1 MSEIDGVI
9 LTYSLTDA
17 ALFIFEVKA
26 AFVYISDQGNCLGE
40 IYMDR
45 FVLRDLL
52 VELIGV
58 LDRAIFYAGST
69 TRAYALVNV
78 SGLLNQRYIEVPCF
92 RYYLVKFG
100 IGQDLDVGVPVD
112 LDQLR

>member
-1 MSEIDGVI
+1 MTEIYGVV
-9 LTYSLTDA
+9 LTYCFANTAFL
-17 ALFIFEVKA
+17 LFEVNT
-26 AFVYISDQGNCLGE
+26 AFVYISDQGNCLSEVYVDGL
-40 IYMDR
+40 I
-45 FVLRDLL
+45 LRYLL
-52 VELIGV
+52 IKLIGV

-92 RYYLVKFG
+92 PYYLFKFG
-100 IGQDLDVGVPVD
+100 IGQDLYVGVPVD

>member
-1 MSEIDGVI
+1 MTEIYGVV
-9 LTYSLTDA
+9 LTYCFANTAFL
-17 ALFIFEVKA
+17 LFEVNT

-92 RYYLVKFG
+92 PYYLVKFG
-100 IGQDLDVGVPVD
+100 IGQDLYVGVPVD